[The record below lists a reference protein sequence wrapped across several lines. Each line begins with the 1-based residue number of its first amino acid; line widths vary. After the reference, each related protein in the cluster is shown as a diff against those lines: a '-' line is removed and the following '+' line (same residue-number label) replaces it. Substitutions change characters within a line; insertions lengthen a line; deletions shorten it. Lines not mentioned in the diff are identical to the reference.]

1 MRMNLNQT
9 KFAGL
14 TMQLDLKT
22 KEYKRLCDK
31 LDKLKASNIDEN
43 DERLIVLKDLFEL
56 NNKQI
61 VEINSQLKEL
71 ENSTET
77 ENISKEEKYN
87 LEDIFKKKKEDEI
100 INTNQANINL
110 VPKKENIFIRFLN
123 LLKKWFK

>member
-61 VEINSQLKEL
+61 VQINRKLNEL
-71 ENSTET
+71 N
-77 ENISKEEKYN
+77 NSKEIETKYKN
-87 LEDIFKKKKEDEI
+87 KK
-100 INTNQANINL
+100 
-110 VPKKENIFIRFLN
+110 
-123 LLKKWFK
+123 